1 MMILINFML
10 SNNDADYNKYI
21 RKINMNGNNDDT
33 IIMAMIIIRIL
44 VQSTKKLRSTTS
56 KIITKNMIN

>member
-21 RKINMNGNNDDT
+21 RKINMNGNDDNT

-44 VQSTKKLRSTTS
+44 VQSTKELRSTTT
-56 KIITKNMIN
+56 KITKNTIN